1 MENIIDEIKISYSRT
16 TTNQKIKINNSTDSY
31 SCLVEGWDLGTI
43 QLFEEFKILLL
54 NTANEVLGIYNVSK
68 GGISSTIVEIRH
80 ILYIALKTNSTGIIL
95 AHNHPSGNLKPSST
109 DINLT
114 RKIKNACELMDLN
127 LTDHIILTKDNY
139 YSFMEGGLL

>member
-1 MENIIDEIKISYSRT
+1 MENIIDEIKISYSNSNARKVKI
-16 TTNQKIKINNSTDSY
+16 TNSLDSFN
-31 SCLVEGWDLGTI
+31 CLITNWEIETI
-43 QLFEEFKILLL
+43 ELYEEFKILLL

-114 RKIKNACELMDLN
+114 RRIKSACEIMDLN

>member
-1 MENIIDEIKISYSRT
+1 M
-16 TTNQKIKINNSTDSY
+16 
-31 SCLVEGWDLGTI
+31 
-43 QLFEEFKILLL
+43 
-54 NTANEVLGIYNVSK
+54 LGIYNVSK
-68 GGISSTIVEIRH
+68 GGISSTVVEIRH

-114 RKIKNACELMDLN
+114 RRIKSACEIMDLN

>member
-1 MENIIDEIKISYSRT
+1 MENIIDEIKISYSNSNARKVKI
-16 TTNQKIKINNSTDSY
+16 TNWEI
-31 SCLVEGWDLGTI
+31 GTI
-43 QLFEEFKILLL
+43 QLYEEFKILLL

-68 GGISSTIVEIRH
+68 GGISSTVVEIRH

-114 RKIKNACELMDLN
+114 KRIKSACEIMDLK
-127 LTDHIILTKDNY
+127 LHDHIVLAKEGY
-139 YSFMEGGLL
+139 LSFMDEGIL

>member
-1 MENIIDEIKISYSRT
+1 MENIIDEIKISYSNSNTRKVKI
-16 TTNQKIKINNSTDSY
+16 TNSLDSFN
-31 SCLVEGWDLGTI
+31 CLITNWEIETI
-43 QLFEEFKILLL
+43 ELYEEFKILLL

-114 RKIKNACELMDLN
+114 RRIKSACEIMDLK
-127 LTDHIILTKDNY
+127 LHDHIVLAKEGY
-139 YSFMEGGLL
+139 LSFMDEDIL

>member
-1 MENIIDEIKISYSRT
+1 MENIIDEIKISYSNSNTRKVKI
-16 TTNQKIKINNSTDSY
+16 TNSLDSFN
-31 SCLVEGWDLGTI
+31 CLITNWEIETI
-43 QLFEEFKILLL
+43 ELYEEFKILLL

-68 GGISSTIVEIRH
+68 GGISSTVVEIRH

-114 RKIKNACELMDLN
+114 RKIKSACEIMDLK
-127 LTDHIILTKDNY
+127 LHDHIILAKEGY
-139 YSFMEGGLL
+139 LSFMDEGIL

>member
-1 MENIIDEIKISYSRT
+1 M
-16 TTNQKIKINNSTDSY
+16 
-31 SCLVEGWDLGTI
+31 
-43 QLFEEFKILLL
+43 
-54 NTANEVLGIYNVSK
+54 GIYNVSK

-114 RKIKNACELMDLN
+114 RRIKSACEIMDLN

>member
-1 MENIIDEIKISYSRT
+1 M
-16 TTNQKIKINNSTDSY
+16 
-31 SCLVEGWDLGTI
+31 
-43 QLFEEFKILLL
+43 
-54 NTANEVLGIYNVSK
+54 LGIYNVSK

>member
-1 MENIIDEIKISYSRT
+1 M
-16 TTNQKIKINNSTDSY
+16 
-31 SCLVEGWDLGTI
+31 
-43 QLFEEFKILLL
+43 
-54 NTANEVLGIYNVSK
+54 LGIYNVSK

-114 RKIKNACELMDLN
+114 RKIKSACEIMDLK
-127 LTDHIILTKDNY
+127 LQDHIILTKDNY

>member
-68 GGISSTIVEIRH
+68 GGISSTVVEIRH

-95 AHNHPSGNLKPSST
+95 AHNHPSGNLKPSSS
-109 DINLT
+109 DIKLT
-114 RKIKNACELMDLN
+114 NKIKNACELMDLN

>member
-1 MENIIDEIKISYSRT
+1 M
-16 TTNQKIKINNSTDSY
+16 
-31 SCLVEGWDLGTI
+31 
-43 QLFEEFKILLL
+43 
-54 NTANEVLGIYNVSK
+54 LGIYNVSK

-114 RKIKNACELMDLN
+114 RKIKSACELMDLN